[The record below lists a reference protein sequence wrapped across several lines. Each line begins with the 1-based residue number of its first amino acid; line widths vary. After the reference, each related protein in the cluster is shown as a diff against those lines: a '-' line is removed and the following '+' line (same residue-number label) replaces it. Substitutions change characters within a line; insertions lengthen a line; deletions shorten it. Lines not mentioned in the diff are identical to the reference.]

1 MPRRRAVIR
10 WTPGLLGCMA
20 CGMTVPARA
29 QDAAPEVPGGHPLL
43 DYQRAIA
50 LFGNGKRDEATYWFY
65 RGQMR
70 FRIHLAAR
78 PGMPQDGDPALF
90 ASLSDMVER
99 PVNEWAFGDVAGV
112 AAILGR
118 VLAWHAA
125 NDDAFTPKA
134 QFPVAHAQVR
144 AGLESFR
151 ASILADRG
159 SIRAERT
166 RNGLPNRT

>member
-1 MPRRRAVIR
+1 MPRRRAVIQ
-10 WTPGLLGCMA
+10 WTLGLGCMA

-29 QDAAPEVPGGHPLL
+29 QDAAPDVPAGHPLL
-43 DYQRAIA
+43 DYQRAIV
-50 LFGNGKRDEATYWFY
+50 LFGEGKRDEATYWFY
-65 RGQMR
+65 RGQLR

-78 PGMPQDGDPALF
+78 PDLPEDGDPALF
-90 ASLSDMVER
+90 ASLNEVAGR
-99 PVNEWAFGDVAGV
+99 PVNEWAFGDVAGM

-125 NDDAFTPKA
+125 NDDPFTPKA
-134 QFPVAHAQVR
+134 QFPAAHMQVQ

-151 ASILADRG
+151 AKVLADRD

-166 RNGLPNRT
+166 RNGLLNRT